1 MGKFVAQV
9 TLSERIQKEQ
19 EFFDKDFLMSYS
31 GLNKLV
37 FSPSSF
43 YKHYVLGQK
52 EDVIDKNMMEGSLIH
67 CLLLKPEDF
76 ENQFVISVQ
85 DLPSDNPRS
94 VLHTIFNHYKELKKE
109 GDTRENL
116 EEFAEAILD
125 VLKDVNLYQSLKT
138 DGQRVEKMIIPKH
151 VAYWDYLKKAEGRTV
166 IDQDVYDFCKAV
178 VEKIT
183 STVSVMDVMGYFSD
197 SFSQLEKHNEIELT
211 KLDPESP
218 FGLRGFIDNLVIDNI
233 NKEIRVNDLKKTSKT
248 ISQFPDSIEYYN
260 YWIQAAMYKKL
271 VEHVYTSQPKYFGY
285 KITFRFLV
293 VDPFMQIA
301 PIRISDE
308 TLSKWEEETDK
319 LLDEAKYH
327 FETKNFELPYK
338 FIVNNNELVL

>member
-1 MGKFVAQV
+1 
-9 TLSERIQKEQ
+9 
-19 EFFDKDFLMSYS
+19 
-31 GLNKLV
+31 
-37 FSPSSF
+37 
-43 YKHYVLGQK
+43 
-52 EDVIDKNMMEGSLIH
+52 
-67 CLLLKPEDF
+67 LK
-76 ENQFVISVQ
+76 
-85 DLPSDNPRS
+85 R
-94 VLHTIFNHYKELKKE
+94 E
-109 GDTRENL
+109 GDTRESL

-151 VAYWDYLKKAEGRTV
+151 VAYWEYLKKAEGRTV

-301 PIRISDE
+301 PIRVSDE

>member
-31 GLNKLV
+31 GLSKLA
-37 FSPSSF
+37 FSPAAF

-52 EDVIDKNMMEGSLIH
+52 EDVMDKNMIEGSLIH

-76 ENQFVISVQ
+76 DNQFVVSVD
-85 DLPSDNPRS
+85 DLPSDNPRN
-94 VLHTIFNHYKELKKE
+94 VLHTIFNHYKELKKD
-109 GDTRENL
+109 GDTRESL
-116 EEFAEAILD
+116 EEFSGAILD
-125 VLKDVNLYQSLKT
+125 VLKDINLYQSLKT

-151 VAYWDYLKKAEGRTV
+151 VAYWDYLKKAEGRVV
-166 IDQDVYDFCKAV
+166 IDQDVYDFCKSV

-183 STVSVMDVMGYFSD
+183 STVPVMDVMGFFAD
-197 SFSQLEKHNEIELT
+197 SFSPVEKHNEIQLV
-211 KLDPESP
+211 KFADNPY
-218 FGLRGFIDNLVIDNI
+218 FGLRGIIDNLVIDHAT
-233 NKEIRVNDLKKTSKT
+233 KEIRVNDLKKTGKS
-248 ISQFPDSIEYYN
+248 ISQFPESIEYFK
-260 YWIQAAMYKKL
+260 YWMQAAIYKKL

-285 KITFRFLV
+285 KIVFRFLV

-319 LLDEAKYH
+319 MLDEAKYH
-327 FETKNFELPYK
+327 FESKNFELPYK
-338 FIVNNNELVL
+338 FIANNNELVL

>member
-1 MGKFVAQV
+1 
-9 TLSERIQKEQ
+9 
-19 EFFDKDFLMSYS
+19 
-31 GLNKLV
+31 
-37 FSPSSF
+37 
-43 YKHYVLGQK
+43 
-52 EDVIDKNMMEGSLIH
+52 MEGSLIH

-94 VLHTIFNHYKELKKE
+94 VLHTIFNHYKELKRE

-138 DGQRVEKMIIPKH
+138 DGQRIEKMINSKH
-151 VAYWDYLKKAEGRTV
+151 IAYWEYLKKAEGRTV
-166 IDQDVYDFCKAV
+166 IDQDIYDFCKAV

-197 SFSQLEKHNEIELT
+197 SFSQLEKYNEIELT

-271 VEHVYTSQPKYFGY
+271 VEHVYTSQPKYAGY

-301 PIRISDE
+301 PIRVSDE